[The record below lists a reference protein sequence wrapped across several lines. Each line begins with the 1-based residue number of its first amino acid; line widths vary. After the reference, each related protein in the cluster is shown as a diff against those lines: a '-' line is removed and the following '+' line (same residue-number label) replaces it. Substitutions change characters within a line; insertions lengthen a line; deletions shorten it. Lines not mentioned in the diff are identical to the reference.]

1 MAYFTLFLCGA
12 RPVNVEKALNL
23 VDWVAGTGALSPRLL
38 VAGRKI
44 GSAIEMKPEIHGD
57 YSEYRKDL
65 KNIPLASLD
74 ITCGEW
80 TKAGVELFFHF
91 ETKTHTNF
99 RQQSNFSETQSG
111 NVPSCRIILSL
122 SLRSDVWQHFE
133 RMSIDSKYFHHL
145 DHLFVNFDC
154 SYGYVNETPRPIA
167 GSFSLIS
174 GGKRSQVPRIIDFD
188 YENYIEEV
196 YRHNYLS
203 RIHLSKLSDKHPSGL
218 LDQGLECN
226 ELLDELGELKGVRIS
241 LTQFSPLHLDSVRSY
256 LSPLVWKQ

>member
-1 MAYFTLFLCGA
+1 MEPYFTLFLCGA

-23 VDWVAGTGALSPRLL
+23 IDWVEGTGALSPRLL

-44 GSAIEMKPEIHGD
+44 GSAIELKPEIHGD

-80 TKAGVELFFHF
+80 TKAGIELFFHF
-91 ETKTHTNF
+91 ETKTHTNS
-99 RQQSNFSETQSG
+99 RQQGNFSEAQSG
-111 NVPSCRIILSL
+111 RVILSL

-133 RMSIDSKYFHHL
+133 RMGSDSKYFHYL
-145 DHLFVNFDC
+145 DHLFVDFNC

-167 GSFSLIS
+167 GSFSLIN
-174 GGKRSQVPRIIDFD
+174 GGKRSQAPRIIDFD

-203 RIHLSKLSDKHPSGL
+203 LIHLSKLSDRHPSEL
-218 LDQGLECN
+218 LDQGLERN
-226 ELLDELGELKGVRIS
+226 ELLDELGELKGARIS
-241 LTQFSPLHLDSVRSY
+241 LTQFSPLLLEAVRSY